1 MAVLNVVVA
10 DVLVSEGLVS
20 FGEFDVEIVEGFDS
34 LVLGR
39 VRSNLIGVE
48 LEGQSLVVRLDLL
61 FAEGLAAGI
70 SIMYS
75 ESWSRRGAHL

>member
-10 DVLVSEGLVS
+10 DVLVSKGLVGL
-20 FGEFDVEIVEGFDS
+20 GEFDVEIVEGFDS

-61 FAEGLAAGI
+61 FAEGLAVGI

-75 ESWSRRGAHL
+75 ES

>member
-10 DVLVSEGLVS
+10 DILVSEGLVS
-20 FGEFDVEIVEGFDS
+20 LGEFDVEIVEGFDG

-61 FAEGLAAGI
+61 FTEGLAVGI

-75 ESWSRRGAHL
+75 ESWSCRGAHL

>member
-1 MAVLNVVVA
+1 VTVLNVVVA
-10 DVLVSEGLVS
+10 DFLVSQGLIS
-20 FGEFDVEIVEGFDS
+20 LGEFDVEIVEGFDS

-61 FAEGLAAGI
+61 FTEGLAVGI

-75 ESWSRRGAHL
+75 ES